1 MKVIQV
7 PDLEQFKFNGVIN
20 IGANTGEYAK
30 CYYDLGI
37 SSVVWIDKNANL
49 DGVLYQATKNFGM
62 RQQYY
67 FTEINNLD
75 TEKSKRFKS
84 FWRMNAADIDIETY
98 DLLHIDVKNNVLNV
112 LSGFENLFTNFR
124 AIILT
129 QHHGNESKNYIENH
143 GYESVAFSDI
153 GHTLYVRK

>member
-1 MKVIQV
+1 MKNIQI
-7 PDLEQFKFNGVIN
+7 PDLEQSKFNGVIN
-20 IGANTGEYAK
+20 IGASAGEYAK

-37 SSVVWIDKNANL
+37 SSVVWIDKNSNL

-67 FTEINNLD
+67 FAEINNLD

-84 FWRMNAADIDIETY
+84 FWRINAVYIDIETY
-98 DLLHIDVKNNVLNV
+98 DLLHIDVKNNTLNM
-112 LSGFENLFTNFR
+112 LLGFEDLITNFR

-129 QHHGNESKNYIENH
+129 QHHENESKSYIENN
-143 GYESVAFSDI
+143 GFESTTYSDN
-153 GHTLYVRK
+153 GHYLYVRK